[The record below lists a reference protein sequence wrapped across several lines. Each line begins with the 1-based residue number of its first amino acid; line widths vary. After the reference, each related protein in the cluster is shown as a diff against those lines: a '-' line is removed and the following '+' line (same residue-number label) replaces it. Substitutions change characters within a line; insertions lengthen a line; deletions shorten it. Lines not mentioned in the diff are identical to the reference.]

1 MSNTTNDST
10 TTEEAAQLAYA
21 EDAERLN
28 LPTGIYAE
36 DAKVLGL
43 PIGVYGEGKY
53 GECRTPTKEEI
64 AAGTH
69 KAGLPSLEKTEA

>member
-10 TTEEAAQLAYA
+10 TTEEAAPRAYA

-28 LPTGIYAE
+28 LATGIYAE
-36 DAKVLGL
+36 DAKALGQ

-64 AAGTH
+64 AAGAH
-69 KAGLPSLEKTEA
+69 KADVPGLEKTEA